1 MSTTKKMYDI
11 SKLSEYRKQ
20 IVTNLNELIKENY
33 VNKIPSNSGVVNT
46 QPPSKIL
53 NHIRAQ
59 SETIFGDS
67 YIEGTDRP
75 FGRGSGYGGK
85 GALVNSQA
93 SSAVR
98 IVTGRSARAPNLKDG
113 THVDPNFQ
121 TDAATMYLSNI
132 TDVDTNLGFCD
143 GPLGNKKAQSTVAG
157 TADQIR
163 FFGYNGVQISTG
175 MPNVKSGIPGGMT
188 TSTGGKIER
197 APPIVLA
204 AGNTDG
210 KKPLYGLPGKFADE
224 EVSNI
229 QGVAKGENLQACVRE
244 LAEMLDKMMGAL
256 IRLAIYQ
263 GGFAA
268 VLGVTI
274 PPGIQPHHAVA
285 AGYMVNETYASF
297 ISSLISLRLEKVF
310 WETMY
315 CSEGSPKNITST
327 NVFTS

>member
-1 MSTTKKMYDI
+1 
-11 SKLSEYRKQ
+11 
-20 IVTNLNELIKENY
+20 
-33 VNKIPSNSGVVNT
+33 
-46 QPPSKIL
+46 
-53 NHIRAQ
+53 
-59 SETIFGDS
+59 
-67 YIEGTDRP
+67 
-75 FGRGSGYGGK
+75 
-85 GALVNSQA
+85 
-93 SSAVR
+93 
-98 IVTGRSARAPNLKDG
+98 
-113 THVDPNFQ
+113 
-121 TDAATMYLSNI
+121 MYLSNI

-268 VLGVTI
+268 VLGVYQGGFAAVLGVTI